1 MADIEMHNHYK
12 EKGFINASLS
22 NTNPAQEVLWDRVV
36 LIVATL
42 LLIMGFT
49 LPVLAQ
55 LPQ

>member
-1 MADIEMHNHYK
+1 MADLDIHSPHK
-12 EKGFINASLS
+12 EKGFIDAPLS
-22 NTNPAQEVLWDRVV
+22 GINPGQEVLWDRAV

-55 LPQ
+55 LP

>member
-1 MADIEMHNHYK
+1 MADLDMHGSQK
-12 EKGFINASLS
+12 KKGFIDAPSS
-22 NTNPAQEVLWDRVV
+22 GINPGQEVLWDRAV

-55 LPQ
+55 LP

>member
-1 MADIEMHNHYK
+1 MDLDMHNSHK
-12 EKGFINASLS
+12 ETGLKDTSSPGIN
-22 NTNPAQEVLWDRVV
+22 PGQEVLWDRAV

-55 LPQ
+55 LP